1 MLSTYDESEEFP
13 KNEISKD
20 RAELLESDTFLDK
33 CQKAAIS
40 SCLDMDLPI
49 VAVPGPPGSG
59 KTTALIKSLE
69 LLAHQVFFN

>member
-1 MLSTYDESEEFP
+1 MLSAYDESEEFP

-20 RAELLESDTFLDK
+20 RAELFESDTFLDES
-33 CQKAAIS
+33 QKAAIS

-59 KTTALIKSLE
+59 KTTTLVKFLE
-69 LLAHQVFFN
+69 LLAKQVLLN